1 MHRPHEFMGDARLLV
16 IYTSPFYAG
25 AYARN
30 ERMLIALPMVMGR
43 TVPVPLLSID
53 ILVIKK

>member
-1 MHRPHEFMGDARLLV
+1 MSDARLLV

-30 ERMLIALPMVMGR
+30 DRMFIALTMVMVR
-43 TVPVPLLSID
+43 AVPVPLLSID